1 MLEELQMITGSNSN
15 DINYLYYLIIKGGT
29 YLDRFDLIESAKYDT
44 VSVGQSLEEW
54 FNELWCV

>member
-29 YLDRFDLIESAKYDT
+29 YLDRFDIIDSAKYGT
-44 VSVGQSLEEW
+44 VSVDQSLEEW
-54 FNELWCV
+54 FNEL

>member
-29 YLDRFDLIESAKYDT
+29 YLDRFDIIESAKYDT
-44 VSVGQSLEEW
+44 VSVDQSLEDW
-54 FNELWCV
+54 FDELWCV

>member
-54 FNELWCV
+54 FNEL

>member
-29 YLDRFDLIESAKYDT
+29 YLDRFDIIDSAKYDT
-44 VSVGQSLEEW
+44 VSVDKSLEEW
-54 FNELWCV
+54 FNEL

>member
-29 YLDRFDLIESAKYDT
+29 YLDRFDIIDSAKYDI
-44 VSVGQSLEEW
+44 VSVDQSLEEW
-54 FNELWCV
+54 FNEL

>member
-29 YLDRFDLIESAKYDT
+29 YIDRFDIIDSAKYDT
-44 VSVGQSLEEW
+44 VSVDQNLEEW
-54 FNELWCV
+54 FNEL

>member
-29 YLDRFDLIESAKYDT
+29 YLDRFDIIDSAKYDT
-44 VSVGQSLEEW
+44 VSADQSLEEW
-54 FNELWCV
+54 FNEL

>member
-29 YLDRFDLIESAKYDT
+29 YLDRFDIIESAKYDT
-44 VSVGQSLEEW
+44 VSVDKSLEDW
-54 FNELWCV
+54 FDEL

>member
-29 YLDRFDLIESAKYDT
+29 YLDRFDIIESAKYDT
-44 VSVGQSLEEW
+44 VSVDQSLEDW
-54 FNELWCV
+54 FDEL

>member
-44 VSVGQSLEEW
+44 VSVDQSLEEW
-54 FNELWCV
+54 FNEL

>member
-29 YLDRFDLIESAKYDT
+29 YLDRFDIIDSAKYDT
-44 VSVGQSLEEW
+44 VSVDQSLEEW
-54 FNELWCV
+54 FNGL

>member
-29 YLDRFDLIESAKYDT
+29 YLDLFDIIDSAKYDT
-44 VSVGQSLEEW
+44 VSVDQSLEEW
-54 FNELWCV
+54 FNEL

>member
-29 YLDRFDLIESAKYDT
+29 YLDRFDIIDSDKYDT
-44 VSVGQSLEEW
+44 VSVDQSLEEW
-54 FNELWCV
+54 FNEL

>member
-29 YLDRFDLIESAKYDT
+29 YLDRFDIIDSAKYDT
-44 VSVGQSLEEW
+44 VSVDQSLEEW
-54 FNELWCV
+54 FNEL